1 LHLYKKKI
9 TTVFKFITN
18 RPFWVNL
25 LAAIAIVAIVLFLF
39 LQLLGVITK
48 HGSYLTVPSVT
59 KMPVNAAVKLLE
71 DKGFDVVISD
81 SVYTDTAKMGIVLKQ
96 FPEENSTVKVNRQV
110 LLTVN
115 RSTLPL
121 LDMPALQGK
130 SLSYALEILKRSHMV
145 LGDTTFKPDF
155 MMGSVLE
162 QRFNGSVVASGAK
175 VPWGSRIDL
184 VIGAGLA
191 NENIPVPSLEGVTYS
206 EAKMIL
212 EQNGITLGATI
223 VEPGTRDTGNAF
235 VYKQSPPKLNEDKQP
250 MFIRSGQVMDLWI
263 SPVMKT
269 ITDSTNTTP

>member
-1 LHLYKKKI
+1 M
-9 TTVFKFITN
+9 FKFITN

-48 HGSYLTVPSVT
+48 HGSYLTVPKVT
-59 KMPVNAAVKLLE
+59 TMPVNAAVKLLE

-81 SVYTDTAKMGIVLKQ
+81 SIYTDTAKMGIVLKQ

-115 RSTLPL
+115 RSTLPM

-162 QRFNGSVVASGAK
+162 QRYKGNLVASGAK

-184 VIGAGLA
+184 LVGSGLSQ
-191 NENIPVPSLEGVTYS
+191 ENILVPSLVGMTFA
-206 EAKMIL
+206 EAKSFL
-212 EQNGITLGATI
+212 DGKGISSGAIVAYPTGTI
-223 VEPGTRDTGNAF
+223 IHDTANAYI
-235 VYKQSPPKLNEDKQP
+235 VKQSPPQFNEEHIQSY
-250 MFIRSGQVMDLWI
+250 IRSGQVMDLWI
-263 SPVMKT
+263 SPVM
-269 ITDSTNTTP
+269 INIVDSTNKNNNNTTP

>member
-1 LHLYKKKI
+1 M
-9 TTVFKFITN
+9 FKFITN

-25 LAAIAIVAIVLFLF
+25 LAAIAILLIVLFLF
-39 LQLLGVITK
+39 LKMLGIITK
-48 HGSYLTVPSVT
+48 HGSYLTVPAVT
-59 KMPVNAAVKLLE
+59 KLPVDKAIKILE
-71 DKGFDVVISD
+71 DKGFEVIISD

-130 SLSYALEILKRSHMV
+130 SLGYALEILKRSHLT

-162 QRFNGSVVASGAK
+162 QRFKGNIVPSGAK

-191 NENIPVPSLEGVTYS
+191 DENILVPSLIGMTYA
-206 EAKMIL
+206 EAKIFL
-212 EQNGITLGATI
+212 DQKGISTGAI
-223 VEPGTRDTGNAF
+223 IPYGGAVSDTANAF
-235 VYKQSPPKLNEDKQP
+235 VVKQSPPEFAEDHIP
-250 MFIRSGQVMDLWI
+250 VYIRSGQVMDLWI
-263 SPVMKT
+263 SPVM
-269 ITDSTNTTP
+269 INLTDSTKNTTQ

>member
-1 LHLYKKKI
+1 M
-9 TTVFKFITN
+9 FKFITN

-48 HGSYLTVPSVT
+48 HGSYLTVPKVT
-59 KMPVNAAVKLLE
+59 TMPVNAAVKLLE

-81 SVYTDTAKMGIVLKQ
+81 SIYTDTAKMGIVLKQ

-115 RSTLPL
+115 RSSLPM

-145 LGDTTFKPDF
+145 LGDTTFKPDW

-162 QRFNGSVVASGAK
+162 QRYKGNIIASGTK

-184 VIGAGLA
+184 LIGAGLSQ
-191 NENIPVPSLEGVTYS
+191 ESILVPSLVGMTFA
-206 EAKMIL
+206 EAKSFL
-212 EQNGITLGATI
+212 DEKGISVGAIVAYPTRETI
-223 VEPGTRDTGNAF
+223 IPDTSNAYI
-235 VYKQSPPKLNEDKQP
+235 VKQSPPQFGQDHIQSY
-250 MFIRSGQVMDLWI
+250 IRSGQVMDLWI
-263 SPVMKT
+263 SPVMIK
-269 ITDSTNTTP
+269 IVDSTNNNTTP